1 MIAGFFSGIGMGLA
15 LLLPFMVLLL
25 LVLWIL
31 MPILLLRQ
39 NRLLLEIRD
48 LLAANQECAR
58 AEPLDRPAE
67 EEPDHLA

>member
-1 MIAGFFSGIGMGLA
+1 MIAGFFGGIGMGLS

-25 LVLWIL
+25 FVLWIL

-48 LLAANQECAR
+48 LLAANQEKAR
-58 AEPLDRPAE
+58 SQPLDGQVGDGTDDPV
-67 EEPDHLA
+67 